1 MTQGYRHKPIHYVS
15 FYRLSNMMAGH
26 NEAFFSWQQCKSNQ
40 RMAQYRAMGERN
52 NILSPSKEGS
62 N

>member
-1 MTQGYRHKPIHYVS
+1 
-15 FYRLSNMMAGH
+15 MMAGH

-52 NILSPSKEGS
+52 NIFSPSKEG
-62 N
+62 NN